1 MTATK
6 LHSRYVDKIW
16 GRRDVPGAPPSD
28 EPIGELWFE
37 APEGVPD
44 PLLVKHIFTS
54 EKLSIQVH
62 PNDEQGRERGIAG
75 GKEECWY
82 ILDAE
87 PDATIG
93 VGTLRP
99 LNGDE
104 LRASALD
111 GRIEELMDWR
121 PVKPGDFYFLKA
133 GTVHAIGAGISLV
146 EVQQNVDITY
156 RLYDY
161 GRPRELHLDD
171 GVAVS
176 HAEPYTRPV
185 PNEAL
190 GSEATLLDEPGAPF
204 AVALHHLDA
213 GEDRAVT
220 GENLAW
226 FVPLKG
232 KGMIDGQ
239 SWQEGECWL
248 LQSDARIDAEDAADY
263 LLATL

>member
-6 LHSRYVDKIW
+6 LHSRYVEKIW
-16 GRRDVPGAPPSD
+16 GRSDVPGAPEGD

-37 APEGVPD
+37 APDGVPD

-62 PNDEQGRERGIAG
+62 PNDEQGRARGIAG

-82 ILDAE
+82 ILGAE
-87 PDATIG
+87 PDSTIG
-93 VGTLRP
+93 IGTLHP
-99 LNGDE
+99 LDHDQ

-111 GRIEELMDWR
+111 GSIEELMDWR
-121 PVKPGDFYFLKA
+121 PVSPGDFFFLKA

-176 HAEPYTRPV
+176 RAEPYVRPV
-185 PNEAL
+185 PHEVL
-190 GSEATLLDEPGAPF
+190 GSEAMLLDEAGAPF
-204 AVALHHLDA
+204 TVGLHHLDA
-213 GEDRAVT
+213 GQERTVS
-220 GENLAW
+220 GESLAW

-232 KGMIDGQ
+232 RGTIAGQ
-239 SWQEGECWL
+239 SWKEGECWL
-248 LQSDARIDAEDAADY
+248 LQGDTAIGAGSAADY